1 MARTTRSSM
10 RAHARGLSIVEL
22 MVGVAIGLFILAGA
36 TMVATTQLT
45 DTRRML
51 LENQVNQDLRATMDI
66 IARDLRT
73 AGHWS
78 RAGYAVWS
86 SDVAQSLSNPYRT
99 LSSSSGQIEYARSQ
113 DGPLRYGGVP
123 LRDNG
128 TVDADEWVGF
138 RRSTGGD
145 AIEMQVSRGNWQAL
159 TDTGVMRVTDFSID
173 LAGVQSVDAPCS
185 ADACPARGPNGCPLQ
200 LRVRNAV
207 VSITAEAVHDPS
219 VVRSVQ
225 SMIRLRNDVL
235 EEAC

>member
-1 MARTTRSSM
+1 MATPSPCSFKRP
-10 RAHARGLSIVEL
+10 ARGLSIVEL

-66 IARDLRT
+66 IVRDMRT

-86 SDVAQSLSNPYRT
+86 ADVAQSLANPYRT
-99 LSSSSGQIEYARSQ
+99 LTSSTGQIEYARSQ
-113 DGPLRYGGVP
+113 DGPFRFGGLP

-128 TVDADEWVGF
+128 VVDADEAVGF
-138 RRSTGGD
+138 RRSNNGH

-159 TDTGVMRVTDFSID
+159 TDTGVMRITDFSID
-173 LAGVQSVDAPCS
+173 MGSVQSVDAPCS
-185 ADACPARGPNGCPLQ
+185 AEACPARGPNGCPLK
-200 LRVRNAV
+200 LRVRNAL
-207 VSITAEAVHDPS
+207 VSITAQAVHDPS

-225 SMIRLRNDVL
+225 SSVRLRNDVL